1 MIPERSWGFLFTL
14 VSMFLAI
21 AAVLLG
27 LALGVAAAR
36 YGRGLFGWLLAAYVA
51 VFLAH
56 VISGFQALEGLAVM
70 WLAFVAGPLGY
81 YAGRT
86 EGRPGPGARR
96 RRATAPERQRVT
108 FAALCILAGLGLIA
122 WLLE

>member
-1 MIPERSWGFLFTL
+1 MITPERSWGFLFAL
-14 VSMFLAI
+14 VALLLAI
-21 AAVLLG
+21 AALLLG

-36 YGRGLFGWLLAAYVA
+36 YGRGRFGWLLAAYVA

-56 VISGFQALEGLAVM
+56 FISGFRALEALLVM

-86 EGRPGPGARR
+86 RGRPGPGARR
-96 RRATAPERQRVT
+96 RRATAPERQRDP
-108 FAALCILAGLGLIA
+108 CRED
-122 WLLE
+122 LLPPDR